1 MNRPRFKS
9 NEKGITL
16 VEALIA
22 FMIFSVVAVTFIHA
36 LETNFRVLCMD
47 RQRTTAE
54 SLAKTQLEVINNAPY
69 NPVSPYSYD
78 NITISPPA
86 GYQIAISKGVLI
98 DPRNGTVSGTDY
110 GVQKVTCNVTCS
122 VRCFDNSTATVIS
135 IESYKR

>member
-22 FMIFSVVAVTFIHA
+22 FMIFSVVAITFMHA

-69 NPVSPYSYD
+69 NPISPYSYD
-78 NITISPPA
+78 NITISEPA
-86 GYQIAISKGVLI
+86 GYDITISKGVLI
-98 DPRNGTVSGTDY
+98 NPETGAVSGTDY
-110 GVQKVTCNVTCS
+110 GVQKVTCNVTCY
-122 VRCFDNSTATVIS
+122 VRCFDNSPVTVIS